1 MPTNIARVLKTK
13 KKFYPLEFL
22 KTGDYTECG
31 VGKYKEK
38 TNKCYIK
45 ILNLSTI
52 ENTREHKRSVV
63 NIFNK

>member
-45 ILNLSTI
+45 I
-52 ENTREHKRSVV
+52 
-63 NIFNK
+63 